1 MKSYNSTSDLP
12 SKLAVFPLTGAV
24 LFPQT
29 QLPLNIFEPRYIQMI
44 DEVLSS
50 PNRIMGMIQP
60 SLSKDDPNSKNLKK
74 VGCAGRISSFSE
86 TGDGRY
92 LVTLTG
98 SQTLTNKT
106 LTTPTIGDMSNC
118 TLTNAFS
125 AGHILQATKRTSSFQ
140 HQQTSNNQK
149 SFPGVAYEQLT
160 TIGASSWFLA
170 YYSCQTGTQ
179 GTGSWTGGHSYRTST
194 DGGSSWSAWT
204 DPGTSSYSYNSSV
217 SDFRRGKF
225 WHTLISPGLAAG
237 KLVQIRAY
245 CESLHSNTAGFDG
258 PKYETFWEIKA

>member
-60 SLSKDDPNSKNLKK
+60 NLSKDDPNSKNLKK

-98 SQTLTNKT
+98 IARFEVDQELDTTTPYRQAMANFENYKDDLKPANTENIDRKSLLVLIKKYLEQKNLLIDWEIIEQSPTEQLINYSGVLVPFEPEEKQLLLETKT
-106 LTTPTIGDMSNC
+106 LTDRCKVLESLFQSYQFQN
-118 TLTNAFS
+118 N
-125 AGHILQATKRTSSFQ
+125 QDNTSS
-140 HQQTSNNQK
+140 
-149 SFPGVAYEQLT
+149 E
-160 TIGASSWFLA
+160 
-170 YYSCQTGTQ
+170 
-179 GTGSWTGGHSYRTST
+179 
-194 DGGSSWSAWT
+194 
-204 DPGTSSYSYNSSV
+204 
-217 SDFRRGKF
+217 
-225 WHTLISPGLAAG
+225 
-237 KLVQIRAY
+237 
-245 CESLHSNTAGFDG
+245 LH
-258 PKYETFWEIKA
+258 